1 MLRKRERIVNG
12 SENQAISAVSQ
23 RTKIQKR
30 DARKQG
36 LHRFKMVKITLI
48 CVTPLSRTKTNTQN
62 YWEADFINF

>member
-1 MLRKRERIVNG
+1 MGL
-12 SENQAISAVSQ
+12 
-23 RTKIQKR
+23 KIRPYQQYLGELKYRR